1 MFETPGLVAKDPG
14 GRLGEH
20 LVAEFRN
27 LDSAT
32 ICSKDLKTGRFE
44 RGNRILNWNID
55 CERYVEDRTGS
66 RTNDLWV
73 IDIDAVGAKNHGIGT
88 GRIDFLAGAVGIE
101 CKVDGAPAAVAR
113 QVLRYCGSGMC
124 DDGVL
129 LVTTKASHRAIRG
142 INSFPIRVLVL
153 AGGLS

>member
-1 MFETPGLVAKDPG
+1 MSALDDVMAALSRLAPTCNSELDLQAAV
-14 GRLGEH
+14 GRL
-20 LVAEFRN
+20 
-27 LDSAT
+27 LDASGIANT
-32 ICSKDLKTGRFE
+32 PEAD
-44 RGNRILNWNID
+44 
-55 CERYVEDRTGS
+55 
-66 RTNDLWV
+66 
-73 IDIDAVGAKNHGIGT
+73 IGT

-113 QVLRYCGSGMC
+113 QVLRYCGSGRC

-153 AGGLS
+153 VGGLS